1 MIPSGG
7 LLWGF
12 PFIWAEVILK
22 SQNPNPSDHN
32 LFNPS
37 IIVKIISS
45 QSIFQR
51 ISTISSFLLLV
62 FMGCTEEIFI
72 EPKLYGSVS
81 GQVLTLDG
89 KMPVENV
96 LVRIS
101 PSGKN
106 ITPDAEGNFRVD
118 SLPVGKYSIQT
129 TADKYKTDLSS
140 VEVEENKTT
149 VVSVFL
155 ALDNNQNKAP
165 LMPTIVKPADNA
177 QDIPLSTVLAWKT
190 SDADKDSLRYSV
202 ILFKEGQPTTVPMA
216 TGLHADTLVVNN
228 LEYATTY
235 YWQVITTDSIN
246 KPVYS
251 EVWSFKTRPIPDHAY
266 LFSRQVNQNYQIFS
280 SNGTETIQL
289 TNVGGNWRPVVSP
302 NREKVAFISNVN
314 TDPHIFISNRAGK
327 ELKRVTVVPIAGVAL
342 MDLSFCWSPNGLEIL
357 YPYYDKLYAV
367 HTDGSGLRVVAEA
380 PAGRFFAGCDWTSQG
395 NKIIAR
401 VTGSTVYDNE
411 LYMVN
416 PNTGVLTKLVTGRPG
431 KMGNPD
437 FSVDGKT
444 AVFTLDVSNFQSIE
458 GRQLDSRIFTVDI
471 ATGIS
476 SDISVGKARGN
487 NDLDA
492 RFSPNGAKIIFTST
506 SNDGFSE
513 KALLTMDLNGE
524 NRTEI
529 LKNAE
534 MPYWR

>member
-1 MIPSGG
+1 M
-7 LLWGF
+7 
-12 PFIWAEVILK
+12 
-22 SQNPNPSDHN
+22 
-32 LFNPS
+32 
-37 IIVKIISS
+37 KIIYSLS
-45 QSIFQR
+45 NMLRFCLTSAL
-51 ISTISSFLLLV
+51 FLLMLT
-62 FMGCTEEIFI
+62 GCTEEVFI
-72 EPKLYGSVS
+72 EPKLYGSIS

-89 KMPVENV
+89 KQPLENV

-106 ITPDAEGNFRVD
+106 ITPDSAGNFRVD

-129 TADKYKTDLSS
+129 TVDKYKTDLAS
-140 VEVEENKTT
+140 VDVEENKTT
-149 VVSVFL
+149 TVSVFL
-155 ALDNNQNKAP
+155 ILDNNQNKAP
-165 LMPTIVKPADNA
+165 LMPTVVKPAHNA
-177 QDIPLSTVLAWKT
+177 QDVALSTVLAWKT
-190 SDADKDSLRYSV
+190 TDPDKDSLRYSV
-202 ILFKEGQPTTVPMA
+202 ILFKEGQPTTVPVA
-216 TGLHADTLVVNN
+216 SGLHADTLVVNN

-266 LFSRQVNQNYQIFS
+266 IFSRQVNQNYQIFS

-289 TNVGGNWRPVVSP
+289 TTLGGNWRPVVSP

-314 TDPHIFISNRAGK
+314 TDPHIYISNRVGK

-380 PAGRFFAGCDWTSQG
+380 PTGRFFAGCDWTAQG

-416 PNTGVLTKLVTGRPG
+416 PATGVLTKLVTGRPG

-437 FSVDGKT
+437 FSTDGKT
-444 AVFTLDVSNFQSIE
+444 ALFTLDVSNFQNIE
-458 GRQLDSRIFTVDI
+458 GRQLDSRIFTVDV

-476 SDISVGKARGN
+476 SDISIGKTRGN

-492 RFSPNGAKIIFTST
+492 RFSPNGARIIFTNT

-513 KALLTMDLNGE
+513 KSLFSMDLSGE
-524 NRTEI
+524 NRVEI

>member
-1 MIPSGG
+1 MFQ
-7 LLWGF
+7 LL
-12 PFIWAEVILK
+12 
-22 SQNPNPSDHN
+22 NPSN
-32 LFNPS
+32 V
-37 IIVKIISS
+37 VKILSS
-45 QSIFQR
+45 L
-51 ISTISSFLLLV
+51 STLLRFSWLTAFLFLILTA
-62 FMGCTEEIFI
+62 CTEEVFV

-89 KMPVENV
+89 KKPLENV

-118 SLPVGKYSIQT
+118 SLPVGKYSVQT
-129 TADKYKTDLSS
+129 TVDKYKSDLSS
-140 VEVEENKTT
+140 VEVEANKTT
-149 VVSVFL
+149 TVSVFL
-155 ALDNNQNKAP
+155 SLDNNQNKAP
-165 LMPTIVKPADNA
+165 MVPVIVKPADNA
-177 QDIPLSTVLAWKT
+177 QEVPLSTVLAWKT
-190 SDADKDSLRYSV
+190 SDPEKDSLRYSV
-202 ILFKEGQPTTVPMA
+202 ILFKEGQPTTVPMV
-216 TGLHADTLVVNN
+216 TGLHVDTLIVNN

-251 EVWSFKTRPIPDHAY
+251 EVWSFKTRPVPDHPY
-266 LFSRQVNQNYQIFS
+266 VFSRQVNQNYQIFS

-289 TNVGGNWRPVVSP
+289 TTLGGNWRPVVSP

-314 TDPHIFISNRAGK
+314 TDPHIYVSNRVGK

-395 NKIIAR
+395 NRIIAR

-416 PNTGVLTKLVTGRPG
+416 PATGVLTKLVTGRPG

-444 AVFTLDVSNFQSIE
+444 AVFTLDIANFQNIE

-476 SDISVGKARGN
+476 SDISIGKTRGN

-513 KALLTMDLNGE
+513 KSLYTMDPDGQ
-524 NRTEI
+524 NRLEI